1 MRKILEIITPLLY
14 IIALTTV
21 ALTANIGGYEDFLK
35 TMTQENGFF
44 ESVSVVLL
52 LGIFAYGLFAIYMYK
67 KVFNIFMLAAVG
79 LFAFLAFLAAM
90 EEISWGQH
98 LFHFQ
103 SSSYFV
109 ENNLQKETN
118 LHNFMNANLFSSI
131 IYSTIYTVLVFLP
144 LLYKIFLKKFNTL
157 EWLHWFDIN
166 PHTILIVLFASS
178 FQIYFYDDI
187 GVVFDMVTLL
197 AAVAMFGAFLF
208 TQECTKFLK
217 IHFGFILLSIGV
229 NMLHYEIFNFFN
241 MQYEI
246 REMFVVLAAMLVFME
261 LIHKQRLSHCDI

>member
-1 MRKILEIITPLLY
+1 MKKTLELFTPLLY
-14 IIALTTV
+14 FIALATV
-21 ALTANIGGYEDFLK
+21 VLTAHIGGYEHFLK

-44 ESVSVVLL
+44 ETVSVLL
-52 LGIFAYGLFAIYMYK
+52 LLIIFLYGVFSIYMNKKAFNTLMLILIGLFSLM
-67 KVFNIFMLAAVG
+67 
-79 LFAFLAFLAAM
+79 AFLAAM

-131 IYSTIYTVLVFLP
+131 IYSSVYTLLVFIP
-144 LLYKIFLKKFNTL
+144 LLYKTLLKKFKKFS
-157 EWLHWFDIN
+157 WLHWFDIN

-178 FQIYFYDDI
+178 FQIYFYNDI
-187 GVVFDMVTLL
+187 GVIFDMVTLL
-197 AAVAMFGAFLF
+197 AGLGLFGYFLF
-208 TQECTKFLK
+208 SEQSTKLLK
-217 IHFGFILLSIGV
+217 IHFSFVALSVGI
-229 NMLHYEIFNFFN
+229 NMLHYEIFDFFN

-246 REMFVVLAAMLVFME
+246 REMFVVLASLLIFME
-261 LIHKQRLSHCDI
+261 LIYKQQSSHSDT